1 MSSKLKILFFTG
13 AGISAES
20 GLQTFRDA
28 KDGLWNNYVIED
40 VCTPEGWLKNPELVL
55 DFYNQRRKQCL
66 EALPNKAH
74 QIIAE
79 LEAIYNVTVVT
90 QNVDNLHERAGSTN
104 IIHLH
109 GELMKSR
116 STKDETLI
124 YPIIDD
130 IKLGDICEK
139 QSQLRPHIVWFGEQL
154 EDTNINQAVKAAMEC
169 NLCVIIGSSLQ
180 VYPANQIP
188 SYVHPKSKVVVIDP
202 LDLEVDL
209 DEDHS
214 IHFMKCSA
222 VNGMEEIYRVLK
234 EMEI

>member
-28 KDGLWNNYVIED
+28 KDGLWNNYEIED
-40 VCTPEGWLKNPELVL
+40 VCTPEGWHKNPGLVL

-79 LEAIYNVTVVT
+79 LEANYNVTVVT

-104 IIHLH
+104 IIHMH

-124 YPIIDD
+124 YPIIED

-139 QSQLRPHIVWFGEQL
+139 ESQLRPHIVWFGEQL

-222 VNGMEEIYRVLK
+222 VAGMEEIYRVLN
-234 EMEI
+234 EMGI

>member
-1 MSSKLKILFFTG
+1 MESKLKILFFTG
-13 AGISAES
+13 AGVSAES

-28 KDGLWNNYVIED
+28 KDGLWNNYAIED
-40 VCTPEGWLKNPELVL
+40 VCTPEGWSKNPELVL

-79 LEAIYNVTVVT
+79 LEEKYNVTVVT
-90 QNVDNLHERAGSTN
+90 QNVDNLHERAGSTH

-116 STKDETLI
+116 STKDEKLI
-124 YPIIDD
+124 YPIIED
-130 IKLGDICEK
+130 IKLGDTCEK
-139 QSQLRPHIVWFGEQL
+139 KSQLRPHIVWFGEQL
-154 EDTNINQAVKAAMEC
+154 EDANINLAIKAAIEC
-169 NLCVIIGSSLQ
+169 SLCVIIGSSLQ

-188 SYVHPKSKVVVIDP
+188 SYVNPKSKVVVIDP
-202 LDLEVDL
+202 SDLEVDI
-209 DEDHS
+209 DQNNS

-222 VNGMEEIYRVLK
+222 VKGMEEIHKVLS
-234 EMEI
+234 ELEV

>member
-1 MSSKLKILFFTG
+1 MAKKLKILFFTG
-13 AGISAES
+13 AGVSAES
-20 GLQTFRDA
+20 GLQTFRDSH
-28 KDGLWNNYVIED
+28 DGLWNNYKLED
-40 VCTPEGWLKNPELVL
+40 VCTPEAWKKNPALVL
-55 DFYNQRRKQCL
+55 DFYNQRRKQCI
-66 EALPNKAH
+66 ESIPNKAH
-74 QIIAE
+74 QLIAE
-79 LEAIYNVTVVT
+79 LENDFMVTIVT
-90 QNVDNLHERAGSTN
+90 QNVDDLHERAGSST

-116 STKDETLI
+116 STRDDKLI
-124 YPIIDD
+124 YNIQDD
-130 IKLGDICEK
+130 IKIGDKCEK
-139 QSQLRPHIVWFGEQL
+139 NSQLRPHIVWFGEQL

-222 VNGMEEIYRVLK
+222 VAGMEEIYRVLN
-234 EMEI
+234 EMGI

>member
-1 MSSKLKILFFTG
+1 MKSKLKILFFTG
-13 AGISAES
+13 AGVSAES

-28 KDGLWNNYVIED
+28 KDGLWNNYAIED
-40 VCTPEGWLKNPELVL
+40 VCTPEGWSKNPELVL

-66 EALPNKAH
+66 EAFPNKAH
-74 QIIAE
+74 EIIAE
-79 LEAIYNVTVVT
+79 LEQKYNVTVVT

-104 IIHLH
+104 VIHLH

-116 STKDETLI
+116 STKDEKLI
-124 YPIIDD
+124 YPITEN
-130 IKLGDICEK
+130 IKLGDTCEK

-154 EDTNINQAVKAAMEC
+154 EDANINLAVKAAMEC

-188 SYVHPKSKVVVIDP
+188 SYVHPNSKVVVIDP
-202 LDLEVDL
+202 SDLEVDI
-209 DEDHS
+209 DQNNS

-222 VNGMEEIYRVLK
+222 VKGMEEIYKVLS
-234 EMEI
+234 EMEV

>member
-1 MSSKLKILFFTG
+1 MKSKLKILFFTG

-28 KDGLWNNYVIED
+28 KDGLWNNYAIED
-40 VCTPEGWLKNPELVL
+40 VCTPEGWSKNPELVL
-55 DFYNQRRKQCL
+55 DFYNQRRKQCI

-79 LEAIYNVTVVT
+79 LEEKYNVTVVT
-90 QNVDNLHERAGSTN
+90 QNVDNLHERAGSTH

-116 STKDETLI
+116 STKDEKLI
-124 YPIIDD
+124 YPIIED
-130 IKLGDICEK
+130 IKLGDTCEK
-139 QSQLRPHIVWFGEQL
+139 KSQLRPHIVWFGEQL
-154 EDTNINQAVKAAMEC
+154 EDANINLAIKAAIEC
-169 NLCVIIGSSLQ
+169 SLCVIIGSSLQ

-188 SYVHPKSKVVVIDP
+188 SYVNPKSKVVVIDP
-202 LDLEVDL
+202 SDLEVDI
-209 DEDHS
+209 DQNNS

-222 VNGMEEIYRVLK
+222 IKGMEEIHKVLR
-234 EMEI
+234 EMEV

>member
-1 MSSKLKILFFTG
+1 MKSKLKILFFTG
-13 AGISAES
+13 AGVSAES

-28 KDGLWNNYVIED
+28 KDGLWNNYAIED
-40 VCTPEGWLKNPELVL
+40 VCTPEGWSKNPELVL

-79 LEAIYNVTVVT
+79 LEEKYNVTVVT
-90 QNVDNLHERAGSTN
+90 QNVDNLHERAGSTH

-116 STKDETLI
+116 STKDEKLI
-124 YPIIDD
+124 YPIIED
-130 IKLGDICEK
+130 IKLGDTCEK
-139 QSQLRPHIVWFGEQL
+139 KSQLRPHIVWFGEQL
-154 EDTNINQAVKAAMEC
+154 EDANINLAIKAAIEC
-169 NLCVIIGSSLQ
+169 SLCVIIGSSLQ

-188 SYVHPKSKVVVIDP
+188 SYVNPKSKVVVIDP
-202 LDLEVDL
+202 SDLEVDI
-209 DEDHS
+209 DQNNS

-222 VNGMEEIYRVLK
+222 VKGMEEIHKVLS
-234 EMEI
+234 ELEV